1 MRNEKDSCYLRLWYF
16 ITKYIKAE
24 ITINPII
31 PMTGPYIASLLSI
44 PVLDEI
50 VVEKGVAVSWKNT
63 HTHISIYIDPI
74 YNIQIW
80 NHSKNTANK
89 VIQRTCSENV

>member
-1 MRNEKDSCYLRLWYF
+1 MIGLPNVLSLMSKMHLKTCFAFMRNEKDSCYLRLWYF

-44 PVLDEI
+44 PVLDET
-50 VVEKGVAVSWKNT
+50 VVEKGVAVSEKKKT
-63 HTHISIYIDPI
+63 KT
-74 YNIQIW
+74 NI
-80 NHSKNTANK
+80 NLY
-89 VIQRTCSENV
+89 